1 MKFCFCKV
9 FLHSSSSYLHG
20 DSHCPAGFNIFTPST
35 MFRKKLR
42 NDFHIS
48 TAHFY
53 VVGEKNE
60 APSKFA
66 SKLRSSLTR
75 PGYRSAGVLV
85 AL

>member
-1 MKFCFCKV
+1 
-9 FLHSSSSYLHG
+9 
-20 DSHCPAGFNIFTPST
+20 